1 MEGNN
6 DPVIFEH
13 SSELDRH
20 SIFINQMSPK
30 VVLRKIL
37 LVSSKKE
44 EGNLVGGREG

>member
-30 VVLRKIL
+30 VVLQY
-37 LVSSKKE
+37 SE
-44 EGNLVGGREG
+44 ENSFGE